1 MTMKRILA
9 LFPSMVMTPW
19 HRLVSLGRAG
29 IVAVGLFVLASLLSP
44 SAATAA
50 ETEGSWNL
58 DDGAGH
64 RLGVMLYESS
74 DINAA
79 KGLRIR
85 LNAESPK
92 LSLDHSRPLRLSD
105 GKDQNWSLANLS
117 SELTASVGAAIPA
130 TSSQFDA
137 GCLDPTPADGLP
149 LKITVPSSA
158 GDLSFA
164 LSPGQVQTFHS
175 LTAAGTN

>member
-1 MTMKRILA
+1 MLKA
-9 LFPSMVMTPW
+9 PW
-19 HRLVSLGRAG
+19 RRLVGISRAG
-29 IVAVGLFVLASLLSP
+29 IVVLGLFLMTSLLSP
-44 SAATAA
+44 PAATAA
-50 ETEGSWNL
+50 ETDGNWNL
-58 DDGAGH
+58 DDGEGH
-64 RLGVMLYESS
+64 RLGVMLYEGS

-79 KGLRIR
+79 KGLRLR

-92 LSLDHSRPLRLSD
+92 LTLDHARPLLLSD
-105 GKDQNWSLANLS
+105 GKDQDWSLANHS
-117 SELTASVGAAIPA
+117 AELTASAGGAVPA

-164 LSPGQVQTFHS
+164 LSPGQVQTLHS
-175 LTAAGTN
+175 LTEACMN

>member
-1 MTMKRILA
+1 
-9 LFPSMVMTPW
+9 MVMAFRR
-19 HRLVSLGRAG
+19 RLVVIGQAWTAA
-29 IVAVGLFVLASLLSP
+29 IGLFLLASLLSP
-44 SAATAA
+44 PAASAA
-50 ETEGSWNL
+50 ETAGNWNL

-64 RLGVMLYESS
+64 RLGVMLYERS

-79 KGLRIR
+79 TGLRLR
-85 LNAESPK
+85 LNAESPR
-92 LSLDHSRPLRLSD
+92 LTLDHARPLLLSD
-105 GKDQNWSLANLS
+105 GRDQDWSLANLS
-117 SELTASVGAAIPA
+117 KELTASAGGAIPA

-164 LSPGQVQTFHS
+164 LSPGQVQTLHS
-175 LTAAGTN
+175 LTDACMN

>member
-1 MTMKRILA
+1 MKRILA
-9 LFPSMVMTPW
+9 LFASMVMTSW
-19 HRLVSLGRAG
+19 RRLIGIGRAG
-29 IVAVGLFVLASLLSP
+29 IVAVGLFVLASLLTP
-44 SAATAA
+44 PAASAA
-50 ETEGSWNL
+50 ETDGNWNL

-64 RLGVMLYESS
+64 RLGVMLYERS

-79 KGLRIR
+79 TGLRLR
-85 LNAESPK
+85 LNAESPR
-92 LSLDHSRPLRLSD
+92 LDLDHARPLLLSD
-105 GKDQNWSLANLS
+105 GKDQDWSLANLS
-117 SELTASVGAAIPA
+117 AELTASAGGAIPA

-137 GCLDPTPADGLP
+137 GSLEPTPADGLP
-149 LKITVPSSA
+149 LRITVPSSA

>member
-9 LFPSMVMTPW
+9 FFASMVIAPW

-29 IVAVGLFVLASLLSP
+29 IVAVGLFVLTSLLSP
-44 SAATAA
+44 PPATAA
-50 ETEGSWNL
+50 ETDGNWNL
-58 DDGAGH
+58 DDGEGH
-64 RLGVMLYESS
+64 RLGVMLYERS

-79 KGLRIR
+79 TGLRLR
-85 LNAESPK
+85 LNAESPR
-92 LSLDHSRPLRLSD
+92 LNLDHARPLLLSD
-105 GKDQNWSLANLS
+105 GKDQDWSLANLS
-117 SELTASVGAAIPA
+117 KELTASAGGAIPA

-164 LSPGQVQTFHS
+164 LSPGQVQTLHS
-175 LTAAGTN
+175 LTEACKN

>member
-1 MTMKRILA
+1 
-9 LFPSMVMTPW
+9 MVMTPW
-19 HRLVSLGRAG
+19 RRLVGIGRAG

-44 SAATAA
+44 PAATAA
-50 ETEGSWNL
+50 ETDGNWNL
-58 DDGAGH
+58 DDGEGH
-64 RLGVMLYESS
+64 RLGVMLYERS

-79 KGLRIR
+79 TGLRLR
-85 LNAESPK
+85 LNAESPR
-92 LSLDHSRPLRLSD
+92 LNLDHGRPLLLSG

-117 SELTASVGAAIPA
+117 KELTASAGGAIPA

-137 GCLDPTPADGLP
+137 GSLEPTPADGLP
-149 LKITVPSSA
+149 LRITVPSSA

>member
-1 MTMKRILA
+1 MKRILA
-9 LFPSMVMTPW
+9 LFASMVMTPW
-19 HRLVSLGRAG
+19 RRLVGIGRAG

-44 SAATAA
+44 SAASAA
-50 ETEGSWNL
+50 DTDGNWNL
-58 DDGAGH
+58 DDGAGP
-64 RLGVMLYESS
+64 RLGGMLYEGS

-92 LSLDHSRPLRLSD
+92 LTLDHSRPLLLSD
-105 GKDQNWSLANLS
+105 GKDQDWSLANRS
-117 SELTASVGAAIPA
+117 EELTASAGGAIPA

-164 LSPGQVQTFHS
+164 LSPGQVQTLHS
-175 LTAAGTN
+175 LTDACMN

>member
-1 MTMKRILA
+1 
-9 LFPSMVMTPW
+9 MVMTPW
-19 HRLVSLGRAG
+19 RRLVGIGRAG

-44 SAATAA
+44 PAATAA
-50 ETEGSWNL
+50 ETDGNWNL
-58 DDGAGH
+58 DDGEGH
-64 RLGVMLYESS
+64 RLGVMLYERS

-79 KGLRIR
+79 TGLRLR

-92 LSLDHSRPLRLSD
+92 LNLDHGRPLLLSG

-117 SELTASVGAAIPA
+117 KELTASAGGAIPA

-137 GCLDPTPADGLP
+137 GSLEPTPADGLP
-149 LKITVPSSA
+149 LRITVPSSA

>member
-1 MTMKRILA
+1 MKRILA
-9 LFPSMVMTPW
+9 FFASMVIAPW

-29 IVAVGLFVLASLLSP
+29 IVAVGLFVLASLLTP
-44 SAATAA
+44 PAASAA
-50 ETEGSWNL
+50 ETDGNWNL

-64 RLGVMLYESS
+64 RLGVMLYERS

-79 KGLRIR
+79 TGLR
-85 LNAESPK
+85 L
-92 LSLDHSRPLRLSD
+92 RPLLLSD
-105 GKDQNWSLANLS
+105 GKDQDWSLANLS
-117 SELTASVGAAIPA
+117 KELTASAGGAIPA
-130 TSSQFDA
+130 SSSQFDA
-137 GCLDPTPADGLP
+137 GSLEPTPADGLP
-149 LKITVPSSA
+149 LRITVPSSA

>member
-1 MTMKRILA
+1 MKRILA
-9 LFPSMVMTPW
+9 LFTSMVMTPW
-19 HRLVSLGRAG
+19 RRLVGISRAG
-29 IVAVGLFVLASLLSP
+29 IVAVGLFVLTSLLSP
-44 SAATAA
+44 PPATAA
-50 ETEGSWNL
+50 ETDGNWNL
-58 DDGAGH
+58 DDGEGH
-64 RLGVMLYESS
+64 RLGVMLYERP

-79 KGLRIR
+79 TGLRLR
-85 LNAESPK
+85 LNAESPR
-92 LSLDHSRPLRLSD
+92 LNLDHARPLLLSD

-117 SELTASVGAAIPA
+117 KELTASAGAAIPA

-137 GCLDPTPADGLP
+137 GSLEPTPADGLP

>member
-1 MTMKRILA
+1 MKRILA
-9 LFPSMVMTPW
+9 LFASMVKTPW
-19 HRLVSLGRAG
+19 RRLVGISRAG

-44 SAATAA
+44 PAASAA
-50 ETEGSWNL
+50 ETAGNWNL

-64 RLGVMLYESS
+64 RLGGMLYEGS

-79 KGLRIR
+79 KGLRLR

-92 LSLDHSRPLRLSD
+92 LTLDHARPLRLSD
-105 GKDQNWSLANLS
+105 GKDQDWSLANRS
-117 SELTASVGAAIPA
+117 DELTASAGGAIPA

-164 LSPGQVQTFHS
+164 LSPGQVQTLHS
-175 LTAAGTN
+175 LTDACMN

>member
-1 MTMKRILA
+1 
-9 LFPSMVMTPW
+9 MVMPPW
-19 HRLVSLGRAG
+19 RRLVGIGRAG
-29 IVAVGLFVLASLLSP
+29 IVAIGLFVLASLLSP
-44 SAATAA
+44 PPATAA
-50 ETEGSWNL
+50 ETDGNWNL

-64 RLGVMLYESS
+64 RLGVMLYERP

-79 KGLRIR
+79 TGLRLR

-92 LSLDHSRPLRLSD
+92 LTLDHARPLLLSD
-105 GKDQNWSLANLS
+105 GMDQDWSLANLS
-117 SELTASVGAAIPA
+117 KELTASVGGAIPA

-164 LSPGQVQTFHS
+164 LSPGQVQTLHS
-175 LTAAGTN
+175 LTDACTN

>member
-1 MTMKRILA
+1 
-9 LFPSMVMTPW
+9 MVMTPW
-19 HRLVSLGRAG
+19 RRLVGIGRAG

-44 SAATAA
+44 PAASAA
-50 ETEGSWNL
+50 ETDGNWNL
-58 DDGAGH
+58 DDGQGH
-64 RLGVMLYESS
+64 RLGVMLYERS

-79 KGLRIR
+79 TGLRLR
-85 LNAESPK
+85 LNAESPR
-92 LSLDHSRPLRLSD
+92 LNLDHARPLMLSD
-105 GKDQNWSLANLS
+105 GKDQSWSLANRS
-117 SELTASVGAAIPA
+117 TELTASAGGAIPA

-137 GCLDPTPADGLP
+137 GSLEPTPADGLP
-149 LKITVPSSA
+149 LRITVPSSA

>member
-1 MTMKRILA
+1 MKRILSFFA
-9 LFPSMVMTPW
+9 SVAMTAW
-19 HRLVSLGRAG
+19 HRLVGIGRAG

-44 SAATAA
+44 PAATAA
-50 ETEGSWNL
+50 ETDGNWNL
-58 DDGAGH
+58 DDGEGH
-64 RLGVMLYESS
+64 RLGVMLYERS

-79 KGLRIR
+79 TGLRLR

-92 LSLDHSRPLRLSD
+92 LTLDHARPLLLSD
-105 GKDQNWSLANLS
+105 GKDQDWSLANLS
-117 SELTASVGAAIPA
+117 KELTASAGGAIPA
-130 TSSQFDA
+130 SSSQFDA
-137 GCLDPTPADGLP
+137 GSLEPTPADGLP
-149 LKITVPSSA
+149 LRITVPSSA